1 MLMLFD
7 HPLQEAIAMVER
19 GDATFQD
26 LYAALNKLKMLAL
39 GLNVN
44 AH

>member
-7 HPLQEAIAMVER
+7 YSLQEAIAMVER
-19 GDATFQD
+19 GDATVPD
-26 LYAALNKLKMLAL
+26 VDAVPDKLKMLAL

-44 AH
+44 AL